1 MNNFTIPRKIVNIIG
16 IVGFCL
22 LIIVF
27 GVYLVKPNLIWFIR
41 ILLGLGLVCI
51 LAYWIINAIVSRSAR
66 YGSNVAIMILLAFA
80 ILALVNFVSARHFK
94 RVDTTQNRTFSLS
107 EQTEKILKNLTQNI
121 TITAFYS
128 ENHYR
133 RKFAEDILNEYAQ
146 KSNKIK
152 FTMVDPVSKPGLAS
166 AYKIRD
172 DGTVVFESGERKE
185 NVVSYEN
192 EEQDFTSAILK
203 VTSTKQKKVYFL
215 SGHGERDIESYDE
228 TGCSELKKRIEA
240 DNYKAETIVL
250 AQQSAIPDDCEVLV
264 IAGPQNPLLDKE
276 EEAIIDYLDLGGKAI
291 IMVDPSPSASMEKLL
306 KKWGTDVHNDIIL
319 DGLGRS
325 MLGDPSVPVCI
336 GYGSHPIT
344 APLAR
349 GIMTFFPI
357 ARSLAPVKDEN
368 KDLSITELVKT
379 SNNSWGET
387 NLDLLMKKQIIE
399 YNEGQDI
406 KGPLT
411 VAVAVTKKEKDTKTE
426 SDKFK
431 KEKERRVIVAFGDS
445 DFVMNKYLQ
454 QGNPDLFMNSLNWL
468 AEEEELIS
476 IGPKSQDE
484 TPKVERLSGDTIRLV
499 SYSSIFTIPIILI
512 IAGAWVWW
520 KRR

>member
-1 MNNFTIPRKIVNIIG
+1 MSRFFIPRKITNTIG

-27 GVYLVKPNLIWFIR
+27 GTYLIKPSLIWFIR
-41 ILLGLGLVCI
+41 ISLGISIVCI
-51 LAYWIINAIVSRSAR
+51 LAYWIINAIISRSVR
-66 YGSNVAIMILLAFA
+66 YSANVAIMILLAFA

-152 FTMVDPVSKPGLAS
+152 FIMIDPISKPGLAS
-166 AYKIRD
+166 VYKIRS
-172 DGTVVFESGERKE
+172 DGTVVFESGEKKE
-185 NVVSYEN
+185 SVISYEN

-203 VTSTKQKKVYFL
+203 LTSTEQKKVYFL
-215 SGHGERDIESYDE
+215 SGHGEKDIDEYDE

-240 DNYKAETIVL
+240 DNYLVEKIVL
-250 AQQSAIPDDCEVLV
+250 AQQPAIPDDCKVLV
-264 IAGPQNPLLDKE
+264 IAGPQNPLLEKE
-276 EEAIIDYLDLGGKAI
+276 EEAIGDYLDLGGKAI
-291 IMVDPSPSASMEKLL
+291 MMVDPPPSASMENLL
-306 KKWGTDVHNDIIL
+306 KKWGIETHNDIIL

-336 GYGSHPIT
+336 GYGSHLIT

-357 ARSLAPVKDEN
+357 ARSLAPVKDAD

-387 NLDLLMKKQIIE
+387 NLDLIVKKQIIE

-411 VAVAVTKKEKDTKTE
+411 VAIAVTKREKDKKAE
-426 SDKFK
+426 SDKSPN
-431 KEKERRVIVAFGDS
+431 EKERRVIVAFGDS
-445 DFVMNKYLQ
+445 DFVINKYLQ
-454 QGNPDLFMNSLNWL
+454 QGNPDLFMNSLSWL

-476 IGPKSQDE
+476 IGPKSPE
-484 TPKVERLSGDTIRLV
+484 EIPRVERLSGDTIRLV
-499 SYSSIFTIPIILI
+499 SYSSIFTVPLVLIIL
-512 IAGAWVWW
+512 GAWVWW